1 MEACPAHNRKD
12 VRSKLTA
19 AILENH
25 QKKKPSVAQLV
36 ERSTVVVIDIDWSQV
51 QIPSD
56 GKKGLLA
63 QLVRTCGC

>member
-19 AILENH
+19 ANPR
-25 QKKKPSVAQLV
+25 KPSKKPSVAQLV

-63 QLVRTCGC
+63 QLVRACGC

>member
-25 QKKKPSVAQLV
+25 QKKPSVAQLV

-63 QLVRTCGC
+63 QLVRACGC